1 MIYLHKN
8 QIVHGDVKP
17 SNILMNSNG
26 EIKLTDFGISKIVDE
41 ENKIPENKEII
52 LGSPIFMSVELWEVS

>member
-1 MIYLHKN
+1 MHEN